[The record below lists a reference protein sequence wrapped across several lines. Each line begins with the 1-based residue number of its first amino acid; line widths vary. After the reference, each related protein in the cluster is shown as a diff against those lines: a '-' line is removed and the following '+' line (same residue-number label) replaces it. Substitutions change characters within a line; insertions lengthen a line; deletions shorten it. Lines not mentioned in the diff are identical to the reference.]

1 MTRYSRSMRTS
12 TSKYLTNRA
21 AMAFP
26 GISCLIQDALF
37 TTSAAEQELPQAPER
52 VKRDTKSIGDRSE
65 AIVLAELVKRGYLIS
80 IPFGENQRY
89 DLIIDDGTRL
99 SRVQVKTGRLRRG
112 VVVYNCSSSHAHR
125 GGAARPYFGEIE
137 YLAVYCPD
145 TKKVYMLPEQELTAT
160 NAHLRLSPTRNNMV
174 KTIRWASEFELP

>member
-1 MTRYSRSMRTS
+1 MRTS
-12 TSKYLTNRA
+12 FSKNVIDCVSSG
-21 AMAFP
+21 FP
-26 GISCLIQDALF
+26 GVSFLIQDALF
-37 TTSAAEQELPQAPER
+37 TTSAAARAASHEPER
-52 VKRDTKSIGDRSE
+52 VKRDTKSVGDRSE
-65 AIVLAELVKRGYLIS
+65 AIVLAELVKKGYLVS

-99 SRVQVKTGRLRRG
+99 SRVQVKTGRLRGG
-112 VVVYNCSSSHAHR
+112 VIVYNCSSSHAHR
-125 GGAARPYFGEIE
+125 RGAARPYFGEIE

-174 KTIRWASEFELP
+174 KSVRWASEFELP

>member
-1 MTRYSRSMRTS
+1 MRRS
-12 TSKYLTNRA
+12 
-21 AMAFP
+21 
-26 GISCLIQDALF
+26 ISEHYVDCVPSVFSGVSFLVQDALF
-37 TTSAAEQELPQAPER
+37 TTSVAAHDMSHEPER

-65 AIVLAELVKRGYLIS
+65 AIVLAELVKRGYLVS

-112 VVVYNCSSSHAHR
+112 VIVYNCSSSHAHR

>member
-1 MTRYSRSMRTS
+1 MRTS
-12 TSKYLTNRA
+12 ISKRFTNCA
-21 AMAFP
+21 PSAFP
-26 GISCLIQDALF
+26 GVSLLIQDALF
-37 TTSAAEQELPQAPER
+37 TTSVAAHETSREPER

-65 AIVLAELVKRGYLIS
+65 AIVLAELVKRGYLVS

-99 SRVQVKTGRLRRG
+99 SRVQVKTGRLRGG
-112 VVVYNCSSSHAHR
+112 VIVYNCSSSHAHR

-160 NAHLRLSPTRNNMV
+160 NAHLRLLPTRNNMV